1 MFALSLSLTP
11 SLSLSLSHTHTLSLS
26 HYLPSFMQHLTA
38 AHGINSSNEAVTQEV
53 DTIVEK
59 TQKALCLIQG

>member
-1 MFALSLSLTP
+1 
-11 SLSLSLSHTHTLSLS
+11 
-26 HYLPSFMQHLTA
+26 MQHLTA

-59 TQKALCLIQG
+59 TQKSTLFNPRLAAVWATN